1 MNNAHCNKEW
11 PSPAITGIQ
20 QKRVKPDP
28 DSHHAGASLSFLL
41 VWEMLHT
48 PHLLFLWLISE
59 WKKVSKVLYLGKP
72 KWEISVKATLTPYCY
87 LEGSFDSLTPLPD
100 CHVLPADSREVC
112 SRSRGLTSQSSLRIL
127 PSSQLKLLSRKNKIM
142 IKSSSVASHQALMGK
157 FVWARAKWRTASK
170 TLN

>member
-48 PHLLFLWLISE
+48 SHLLFLWLISE

-72 KWEISVKATLTPYCY
+72 KREISVKATLTPDCY

-100 CHVLPADSREVC
+100 CHFLPADSREVC
-112 SRSRGLTSQSSLRIL
+112 SRSRGLTSQSVWESCLL
-127 PSSQLKLLSRKNKIM
+127 PSWNCSPEKQNHDKKQQCGLTPGFNGQIRMSK
-142 IKSSSVASHQALMGK
+142 GK
-157 FVWARAKWRTASK
+157 MKDSK
-170 TLN
+170 